1 LKQYPL
7 KNLISFPIALLVAF
21 SAFGQA
27 SLPSFANFD
36 DPLPE
41 GWTESLDVVVGNTR
55 YTNGLVGAACR
66 LDATGE
72 YVVVNYGD
80 VCGSITYHVK
90 GQGSPLTNDVF
101 TIQESANGS
110 TWTTLRQLTGVQ
122 INNDAFQQY
131 VDAPQGTS
139 RYIRFFFTQKQSGRN
154 MSIDEV
160 TLQPQVATNAHEI
173 NVINGGNVVFSGSDF
188 VVGNA
193 ATTDFS
199 IVNFNLPGGTDLDV
213 NSIVI
218 SGTHASDFSVSGVSA
233 PFSVGAN
240 SAEGFTL
247 NFSAGAN
254 GSRFATMTINN
265 NDANGDETAYVINL
279 VGIGGNLATEP
290 TAQATNITFSDLTTY
305 GYNVSFS
312 GASPAAENYIV
323 TRGINAALLAPP
335 VDGQT
340 YVKGDYIDA
349 FTQVVHVGPAGT
361 FRPTFVV
368 ANTEYNFNVFA
379 FNGPAG
385 YQNYRTDSPL
395 MGTVNTP
402 ATMMGNYYQGL
413 NASSANFLTELQ
425 STISTGTNQV
435 FYSNYSPVFI
445 TPFLARDTTNGQRVV
460 TCVYSGYQHIFTGAF
475 FYDVISR
482 EHTYAHSWMPTWP
495 DEDGPYYSD
504 LQNLFP
510 THQNNANAVRS
521 NYPLGVVV
529 DVTSTFQG
537 AKYGNNANGQR
548 VYEPRDQHKGD
559 AARALFYMATRYNS
573 PTNDWSLPEQIDQF
587 LITYGQDQDV
597 LKAWHWADQPDNWE
611 IARNDFIQSVQGN
624 RNPFIDSV
632 DWVCRINF
640 SNMTWIAN
648 PESSCTTTG
657 IEETELGN
665 FSILPNPSNGQVSLS
680 LDLRQAEL
688 LQVDVI
694 DMAGKRVHTATIQAT
709 QGVSRHAFDLSSVPA
724 GIYLIQVK
732 GQKAQATQKL
742 VIQ

>member
-1 LKQYPL
+1 MNQFPL
-7 KNLISFPIALLVAF
+7 KHLISFPIALLIAL

-36 DPLPE
+36 DPLPL
-41 GWTESLDVVVGNTR
+41 GWTENLNVVVGNTR
-55 YTNGLVGAACR
+55 YANGLLGAACR

-72 YVVVNYGD
+72 FVVVNYGD
-80 VCGSITYHVK
+80 VCGNIAYHVK
-90 GQGSPLTNDVF
+90 GQGTPLTNDVF

-110 TWTTLRQLTGVQ
+110 DWTTLRQLTGTQ
-122 INNDAFQQY
+122 INNDSYQQY

-139 RYIRFFFTQKQSGRN
+139 RFIRFFFTQKQSGRN
-154 MSIDEV
+154 MSIDEI

-173 NVINGGNVVFSGSDF
+173 NVTNNGNVIFSGSNF

-199 IVNFNLPGGTDLDV
+199 IVNFNLPAGTSLNV
-213 NSIVI
+213 SSIVI

-233 PFSVGAN
+233 PFSIGAN
-240 SAEGFTL
+240 SSEGFTL
-247 NFSAGAN
+247 NFEADAN

-290 TAQATNITFSDLTTY
+290 TASATNLAISDLTTY

-312 GASPAAENYIV
+312 AASPAAENYLV
-323 TRGINAALLAPP
+323 TRGINAAFLAPP

-349 FTQVVHVGPAGT
+349 FTQVVHVGPAGS

-368 ANTEYNFNVFA
+368 AGTEYNFNVFA
-379 FNGPAG
+379 FNGPVG
-385 YQNYRTDSPL
+385 YQNYKTDSPL

-402 ATMMGNYYQGL
+402 ATMMGNYYQGV
-413 NASSANFLTELQ
+413 NPSAATFITDLQ
-425 STISTGTNQV
+425 STISAGTNQV

-445 TPFLARDTTNGQRVV
+445 TPFLARDTTDGQRVV

-482 EHTYAHSWMPTWP
+482 EHTFAHSWMPTWP
-495 DEDGPYYSD
+495 DEEGPYYSD

-529 DVTSTFQG
+529 NVISTFQG
-537 AKYGNNANGQR
+537 AKYGTNANGQR
-548 VYEPRDQHKGD
+548 VYEPRNQHKGD

-587 LITYGQDQDV
+587 LITYGQDQEV
-597 LKAWHWADQPDNWE
+597 LKTWHWNDLPDNWE
-611 IARNDFIQSVQGN
+611 ISRNDFIESAQGN
-624 RNPFIDSV
+624 RNPFVDSV

-640 SNMTWIAN
+640 GNMTLITN
-648 PESSCTTTG
+648 PEDLCSTTG
-657 IEETELGN
+657 IEETNLGSL
-665 FSILPNPSNGQVSLS
+665 SILPNPSNGLVSLS
-680 LDLRQAEL
+680 LDLRIAEM
-688 LQVDVI
+688 LQVDVMDI
-694 DMAGKRVHTATIQAT
+694 AGKRVYTNAISAA
-709 QGVSRHAFDLSSVPA
+709 QGVSRHALDLSAVPA
-724 GIYLIQVK
+724 GIYLMQVK
-732 GQKAQATQKL
+732 GQRAQATQKL

>member
-1 LKQYPL
+1 M
-7 KNLISFPIALLVAF
+7 
-21 SAFGQA
+21 
-27 SLPSFANFD
+27 
-36 DPLPE
+36 
-41 GWTESLDVVVGNTR
+41 VVGNTR

-72 YVVVNYGD
+72 YVVVNFGD

-90 GQGSPLTNDVF
+90 GQGTPLTNDVF

-110 TWTTLRQLTGVQ
+110 TWTTLRQLTGAQ

-154 MSIDEV
+154 MSIDEI
-160 TLQPQVATNAHEI
+160 TLDEQGATDAQEI
-173 NVINGGNVVFSGSDF
+173 NVTNGGNVVFSGSEF

-199 IVNFNLPGGTDLDV
+199 IVNFNLPSGTALDV
-213 NSIVI
+213 SSIVI

-233 PFSVGAN
+233 PFSVAAN
-240 SAEGFTL
+240 SAEAFTL
-247 NFSAGAN
+247 NFTAGAN

-265 NDANGDETAYVINL
+265 NDANGDETAYVIDL

-290 TAQATNITFSDLTTY
+290 TAQATNITITDLTTY
-305 GYNVSFS
+305 GYDVSFS
-312 GASPAAENYIV
+312 AASPNAENYIV
-323 TRGINAALLAPP
+323 TRGINAAFLAPP

-379 FNGPAG
+379 FNGPVG
-385 YQNYRTDSPL
+385 YQNYLTDSPL

-445 TPFLARDTTNGQRVV
+445 TPFLARDTTDGQRVV

-482 EHTYAHSWMPTWP
+482 EHTFAHSWMPTWP

-510 THQNNANAVRS
+510 AHQNSANAVRS

-559 AARALFYMATRYNS
+559 AARALFYMATRYN
-573 PTNDWSLPEQIDQF
+573 NQNQDWSLPEQIDQF

-597 LKAWHWADQPDNWE
+597 LKTWHWNDLPDNWE
-611 IARNDFIQSVQGN
+611 ISRNDFIESAQGN

-640 SNMTWIAN
+640 SNMTLIDN
-648 PESSCTTTG
+648 PESPCFTTG
-657 IEETELGN
+657 IEETELGSL
-665 FSILPNPSNGQVSLS
+665 SIVPNPSNGQVSLG
-680 LDLRQAEL
+680 LDLREAQL
-688 LQVDVI
+688 LQVDVM
-694 DMAGKRVHTATIQAT
+694 DMAGKRVHTAAINAA
-709 QGVSRHAFDLSSVPA
+709 QGVSRHAFDLSAVPA
-724 GIYLIQVK
+724 GIYLMQVK
-732 GQKAQATQKL
+732 GANAQMTQKL
-742 VIQ
+742 VIH

>member
-1 LKQYPL
+1 MKH
-7 KNLISFPIALLVAF
+7 LISFPIALLVAF

-72 YVVVNYGD
+72 YVVVNFGD

-90 GQGSPLTNDVF
+90 GQGTPLTNDVF

-110 TWTTLRQLTGVQ
+110 TWTTLRQLTGAQ

-154 MSIDEV
+154 MSIDEITLDEQGATDAQEVNV
-160 TLQPQVATNAHEI
+160 T
-173 NVINGGNVVFSGSDF
+173 NGGNVVFSGSEF

-199 IVNFNLPGGTDLDV
+199 IVNFNLPSGTALDV
-213 NSIVI
+213 SSIVI

-233 PFSVGAN
+233 PFSVAAN
-240 SAEGFTL
+240 SAEAFTL
-247 NFSAGAN
+247 NFTAGAN

-265 NDANGDETAYVINL
+265 NDANGDETAYVIDL

-290 TAQATNITFSDLTTY
+290 TAQATNITITDLTTY
-305 GYNVSFS
+305 GYDVSFS
-312 GASPAAENYIV
+312 AASPTAENYIV
-323 TRGINAALLAPP
+323 TRGINAAFLAPP

-379 FNGPAG
+379 FNGPVG
-385 YQNYRTDSPL
+385 YQNYLTDSPL

-413 NASSANFLTELQ
+413 DASSPNFLTELQ

-435 FYSNYSPVFI
+435 FYSNYSPAFI
-445 TPFLARDTTNGQRVV
+445 TPFLARDTTDGQRVV

-482 EHTYAHSWMPTWP
+482 EHTFAHSWMPTWP

-510 THQNNANAVRS
+510 AHQNSANAVRS

-559 AARALFYMATRYNS
+559 AARALFYMATRYN
-573 PTNDWSLPEQIDQF
+573 NQNQDWSLPEQIDQF

-597 LKAWHWADQPDNWE
+597 LKTWHWNDLPDNWE
-611 IARNDFIQSVQGN
+611 ISRNDFIESAQGN

-640 SNMTWIAN
+640 SNMTLIDN
-648 PESSCTTTG
+648 PESPCFTTG
-657 IEETELGN
+657 IEETELGSL
-665 FSILPNPSNGQVSLS
+665 SIVPNPSNGQVSLG
-680 LDLRQAEL
+680 LDLREAQL
-688 LQVDVI
+688 LQVDVM
-694 DMAGKRVHTATIQAT
+694 DMAGKRVHTAAINAA
-709 QGVSRHAFDLSSVPA
+709 QGVSRHAFDLSAVPA
-724 GIYLIQVK
+724 GIYLMQVK
-732 GQKAQATQKL
+732 GANAQMTQKL
-742 VIQ
+742 VIH

>member
-1 LKQYPL
+1 MKH
-7 KNLISFPIALLVAF
+7 LISFPIALLVAF

-72 YVVVNYGD
+72 YVVVNFGD

-90 GQGSPLTNDVF
+90 GQGTPLTNDVF

-110 TWTTLRQLTGVQ
+110 TWTTLRQLTGAQ

-154 MSIDEV
+154 MSIDEITLDEQGATDAQEVNV
-160 TLQPQVATNAHEI
+160 T
-173 NVINGGNVVFSGSDF
+173 NGGNVVFSGSEF

-199 IVNFNLPGGTDLDV
+199 IVNFNLPSGTALDV
-213 NSIVI
+213 SSIVI

-233 PFSVGAN
+233 PFSVAAN
-240 SAEGFTL
+240 SAEAFTL
-247 NFSAGAN
+247 NFTAGAN

-265 NDANGDETAYVINL
+265 NDANGDETAYVIDL
-279 VGIGGNLATEP
+279 VGIGGNLATAP
-290 TAQATNITFSDLTTY
+290 TAQATNITITDLTTY
-305 GYNVSFS
+305 GYDVSFS
-312 GASPAAENYIV
+312 AASPNAENYIV
-323 TRGINAALLAPP
+323 TRGINAAFLAPP

-379 FNGPAG
+379 FNGPVG
-385 YQNYRTDSPL
+385 YQNYLTDSPL

-413 NASSANFLTELQ
+413 DASSPSFLTELQ

-445 TPFLARDTTNGQRVV
+445 TPFLARDTTDGQRVV

-482 EHTYAHSWMPTWP
+482 EHTFAHSWMPTWP

-510 THQNNANAVRS
+510 AHQNSANAVRS

-559 AARALFYMATRYNS
+559 AARALFYMATRYN
-573 PTNDWSLPEQIDQF
+573 NQNQDWSLPEQIDQF

-597 LKAWHWADQPDNWE
+597 LKTWHWNDLPDNWE
-611 IARNDFIQSVQGN
+611 ISRNDFIESAQGN

-640 SNMTWIAN
+640 SNMTLIDN
-648 PESSCTTTG
+648 PESPCFTTG
-657 IEETELGN
+657 IEETELGSL
-665 FSILPNPSNGQVSLS
+665 SIVPNPSNGQVSLG
-680 LDLRQAEL
+680 LDLREAQL
-688 LQVDVI
+688 LQVDVM
-694 DMAGKRVHTATIQAT
+694 DMAGKRVHTAAINAA
-709 QGVSRHAFDLSSVPA
+709 QGVSRHAFDLSAVPA
-724 GIYLIQVK
+724 GIYLMQVK
-732 GQKAQATQKL
+732 GAIAQMTQKL
-742 VIQ
+742 VIH